1 MLVSSRATQQKL
13 SKSSEGQGLR
23 TDPATEMTGRTGM
36 AEQKTPCILQLYES
50 RVRGMVGAPGL
61 AAAGR
66 CESAALG

>member
-1 MLVSSRATQQKL
+1 
-13 SKSSEGQGLR
+13 
-23 TDPATEMTGRTGM
+23 M